1 MACRLPA
8 AQKGDRTDPPAGN
21 PRKENI
27 VETITTQGVAMPRL
41 GFGTFR
47 MPGADAQ
54 PVVESAIAL
63 GYRHI
68 DTAAMYD
75 NETAVGAAIAASGV
89 NRNELFITT
98 KVWHDQLAPDA
109 LYRAFD
115 TSLRKLGLDH
125 VDLYMI
131 HWPSRDMDMAAT
143 LEALMSLR
151 ERGLTRAIGVCN
163 FNLPMI
169 RRAVEEIG
177 APIASLQ
184 VEYHP
189 FLSQAPMLAY
199 LRGKGIPLT
208 AYAPLAQGRAASDP
222 TLAFLGHKHGCS
234 AAQMAVAW
242 LLDQEGV
249 IVIPKA
255 ARPESQKANLDALGT
270 QLDDEDRAAIA
281 ALPKDQRF
289 VRPPFAPKW
298 DALG

>member
-1 MACRLPA
+1 MN
-8 AQKGDRTDPPAGN
+8 KD
-21 PRKENI
+21 NI
-27 VETITTQGVAMPRL
+27 METITTQGVAIPRL

-68 DTAAMYD
+68 DTAAMYE
-75 NETAVGAAIAASGV
+75 NEAAVGAAIAASGV
-89 NRNELFITT
+89 RRSEFFVTT

-109 LYRAFD
+109 LDRAFD
-115 TSLRKLGLDH
+115 ASLRKLQLDH
-125 VDLYMI
+125 VDLYMV
-131 HWPSRDMDMAAT
+131 HWPSRDMEMAAT
-143 LEALMSLR
+143 LEALMSLQ
-151 ERGLTRAIGVCN
+151 ERGLTRAIGLCN

-189 FLSQAPMLAY
+189 FLSQARMLSH
-199 LRGKGIPLT
+199 LSGKRIPLT
-208 AYAPLAQGRAASDP
+208 AYAPLAQGRAASDA
-222 TLAFLGHKHGCS
+222 TLAALGHKHACS
-234 AAQMAVAW
+234 AAQLAVAW

-255 ARPESQKANLDALGT
+255 ARPESQKANLDALRI
-270 QLDDEDRAAIA
+270 QLDDDDRAAIA

-289 VRPPFAPKW
+289 VRPPFAPEW
-298 DALG
+298 DADAGYRCNHVNQN

>member
-1 MACRLPA
+1 M
-8 AQKGDRTDPPAGN
+8 D
-21 PRKENI
+21 
-27 VETITTQGVAMPRL
+27 TISTQGVAIPRL

-54 PVVESAIAL
+54 PVVESALAL

-68 DTAAMYD
+68 DTAAMYE
-75 NETAVGAAIAASGV
+75 NEAAVGAAIAASGFP
-89 NRNELFITT
+89 RDHLFVTT
-98 KVWHDQLAPDA
+98 KVWHDQLAPEA
-109 LYRAFD
+109 LRRAFD
-115 TSLRKLGLDH
+115 ASLRKLKLDH

-131 HWPSRDMDMAAT
+131 HWPARDMDMAAT
-143 LEALMSLR
+143 LEALTELR
-151 ERGLTRAIGVCN
+151 ASGLARAIGVCN
-163 FNLPMI
+163 FTLPMM

-189 FLSQAPMLAY
+189 FLSQAPLLAY
-199 LRGKGIPLT
+199 LREKAIPLT

-222 TLAFLGHKHGCS
+222 TLAALGRKHDAS

-249 IVIPKA
+249 VVIPKA
-255 ARPESQKANLDALGT
+255 ARPESQKANLAALGVR
-270 QLDDEDRAAIA
+270 LDDADRAAIA

-289 VRPPFAPKW
+289 VRPPFAPDW
-298 DALG
+298 DAAA